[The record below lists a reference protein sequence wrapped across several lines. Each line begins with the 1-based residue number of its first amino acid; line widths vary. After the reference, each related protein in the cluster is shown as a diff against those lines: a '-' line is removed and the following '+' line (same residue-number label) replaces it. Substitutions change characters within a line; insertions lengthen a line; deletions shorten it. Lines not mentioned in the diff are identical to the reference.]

1 MAGLAF
7 LVFSFPSFAQNI
19 DVRGVVKDVQGVP
32 VAGAGVFV
40 DGTSQGSGTSLDGEY
55 VLENVPSDAVL
66 SVSCIGYKTLAG
78 PDVR

>member
-7 LVFSFPSFAQNI
+7 LVSSFPSFAQNI

-40 DGTSQGSGTSLDGEY
+40 MGLRKVRAHRWT
-55 VLENVPSDAVL
+55 ENMSWRMCRLTRFFQCHA
-66 SVSCIGYKTLAG
+66 
-78 PDVR
+78 